1 MRSIEPVFY
10 LLDAK
15 SLAARHLVASMTN
28 LPTRRLVNC
37 ATTRTV
43 GNATSQLLGHAV
55 IHMLGNLSTNPVV
68 FKTYTPETTQDIRID
83 KKKPNVSWVYLAG
96 IISAEPFG
104 P

>member
-43 GNATSQLLGHAV
+43 GNATSQLLDHAV